1 MAIIIPKNETPV
13 FVIYDIAVDK
23 IRNKLHE
30 TCKDYGLRPVQFS
43 VMAGTLTGTKT
54 KELFGKLTGL
64 LEDKPGTIMLVPV
77 CRDDFRKIMH
87 TGEPLGLAH
96 VPFVHFV

>member
-1 MAIIIPKNETPV
+1 MPIIIPKNESPL
-13 FVIYDIAVDK
+13 FVIYDVEADK
-23 IRNKLHE
+23 IRNKMHD

-43 VMAGTLTGTKT
+43 VMLGTLTATKT
-54 KELFGKLTGL
+54 KELFAKLKTL
-64 LEDKPGTIMLVPV
+64 LGEKPGTVLIIPV
-77 CRDDFRKIMH
+77 CREDFRKILH

>member
-1 MAIIIPKNETPV
+1 MALIVPKNETPL
-13 FVIYDIAVDK
+13 FVIYDIEEDK
-23 IRNKLHE
+23 IRNKMHE

-43 VMAGTLTGTKT
+43 VMLGTLTTTKA
-54 KELFGKLTGL
+54 KELFAKLTGL
-64 LEDKPGTIMLVPV
+64 LGEKPGTVLLIPV

-87 TGEPLGLAH
+87 TGEPLGLSQ